1 MDLGQPSDRQV
12 TLEIRLLSFSTGEPH
27 PLAEQPI
34 IFIAAKRR
42 HGQGIVVIEIVGDIL
57 AILITFIAL
66 QHETEDML
74 FLVRWKKGETYSMS
88 LPVPRAP
95 EWGANSY
102 FAFVSQDTLV
112 FPNPIQNMLTVTKIV
127 IDSDDTPRL
136 VPLCVL
142 HLPPLTRRASVTR
155 LSCHAESNPTGSGPL
170 AIPAPS
176 DRPFRDKTEDAIIE
190 FILFI
195 DGHLIGSYLFT
206 FIVHRHALF
215 AHIPAAHRACAPFC
229 SPPVPMP
236 ALEQVPWS
244 AWGPAATRWFKVEP
258 WSNINLNWR
267 MAGQRLVT
275 SERNM
280 RAPIIVRDFNPYAV
294 RAARALATASGQSQQ
309 GNWRMQ
315 LPNGNSMYLKVEDTV
330 IAAGYIFEEDVRS
343 SLPYIE
349 IVTKT
354 EYQYDG
360 VLIDEER
367 ILGLKVRLGCLNMSL
382 TCEFGEFGCTE
393 LSFFTGSPR
402 RPRSW
407 DFVF

>member
-1 MDLGQPSDRQV
+1 M
-12 TLEIRLLSFSTGEPH
+12 SFSTGEPH

-42 HGQGIVVIEIVGDIL
+42 HLGQCNVVIEIVGDIL
-57 AILITFIAL
+57 VILITFTAV

-88 LPVPRAP
+88 LPVPRNP

-102 FAFVSQDTLV
+102 FSFVSQDTLV

-142 HLPPLTRRASVTR
+142 HLPPLTRRASVTS
-155 LSCHAESNPTGSGPL
+155 LSCRAKSNPTGSGPL

-195 DGHLIGSYLFT
+195 DDHLIGSYLFT
-206 FIVHRHALF
+206 FIVHRHALL
-215 AHIPAAHRACAPFC
+215 AHIPAAHRACAPYC

-236 ALEQVPWS
+236 ALAQVPWS
-244 AWGPAATRWFKVEP
+244 AWGPAATCWFESSLSSP
-258 WSNINLNWR
+258 LGWIT
-267 MAGQRLVT
+267 MTAGQRAVT
-275 SERNM
+275 VGDGM
-280 RAPIIVRDFNPYAV
+280 RTPIIVRDFNPYAV
-294 RAARALATASGQSQQ
+294 RAAQALATASGQSQQ
-309 GNWRMQ
+309 GNWRKQ
-315 LPNGNSMYLKVEDTV
+315 LPNGNSMSLKVEDTV
-330 IAAGYIFEEDVRS
+330 IAARSIFEEDVRS
-343 SLPYIE
+343 SLPYIQ

-360 VLIDEER
+360 ILIDEAR
-367 ILGLKVRLGCLNMSL
+367 ILGLKVRLECFTMSL
-382 TCEFGEFGCTE
+382 TNEFSCIDLLQGNQDDVFGVSS
-393 LSFFTGSPR
+393 LDVHVLG
-402 RPRSW
+402 
-407 DFVF
+407 

>member
-1 MDLGQPSDRQV
+1 VDLGQPSDRQM
-12 TLEIRLLSFSTGEPH
+12 TLEIRLLSYSTGEPH

-42 HGQGIVVIEIVGDIL
+42 HVGQCNVVIEIVGDIL
-57 AILITFIAL
+57 VILITFTAV

-88 LPVPRAP
+88 LPVPRNP

-102 FAFVSQDTLV
+102 FTFVSQDTLV

-142 HLPPLTRRASVTR
+142 HLPPLTRRASVTS
-155 LSCHAESNPTGSGPL
+155 LSCRAESNPTCSGPL

-195 DGHLIGSYLFT
+195 DDHLIGSYLFT

-236 ALEQVPWS
+236 ALAQVPWS
-244 AWGPAATRWFKVEP
+244 AWGPAATRWFVGSLP
-258 WSNINLNWR
+258 SPLSWITR
-267 MAGQRLVT
+267 TAGQRAVT
-275 SERNM
+275 LKDGIWS
-280 RAPIIVRDFNPYAV
+280 PIIVRDFNPYAV
-294 RAARALATASGQSQQ
+294 RAARALATANGRSQR
-309 GNWRMQ
+309 GNWSRQ
-315 LPNGNSMYLKVEDTV
+315 LPNGNSMSLKVEDTV
-330 IAAGYIFEEDVRS
+330 IAARSIFREDIRS
-343 SLPYIE
+343 SLPYVE

-354 EYQYDG
+354 EYEYGG

-367 ILGLKVRLGCLNMSL
+367 ILGLKVCLEYL
-382 TCEFGEFGCTE
+382 LC
-393 LSFFTGSPR
+393 R
-402 RPRSW
+402 
-407 DFVF
+407 